1 MDPDTAVKKLEY
13 ANYYLSECGE
23 EEKQAVLDII
33 AEMRHDAVKIGN
45 RALIDSLDQ
54 IPLDAWHKVY
64 SDRIRLTVGTFW
76 RGCDYQAAEGSAS
89 GF

>member
-33 AEMRHDAVKIGN
+33 AEMRQEAVKRNDHASIE
-45 RALIDSLDQ
+45 ILDQ
-54 IPLDAWHKVY
+54 IPLDAWHK
-64 SDRIRLTVGTFW
+64 DDEETTG
-76 RGCDYQAAEGSAS
+76 A
-89 GF
+89 

>member
-1 MDPDTAVKKLEY
+1 MFFALCDEELMDPDTAVKKLEY

-33 AEMRHDAVKIGN
+33 AEMRQDAVKIGN

-54 IPLDAWHKVY
+54 IPLDAWHE
-64 SDRIRLTVGTFW
+64 DEDDETDG
-76 RGCDYQAAEGSAS
+76 A
-89 GF
+89 